1 MEPKSDKHVLWVI
14 VSGDER
20 TPEWVPYDA
29 LDLKSVPVQYCRL
42 DWMHLPLQR
51 ALQMAT
57 SLTVASRVLLT
68 AMQEHRDRWEPHAWF
83 VRSSLRFTSHA
94 SGSAPLALATAILR
108 VAEQSPSCTVVVLP
122 ARSYVAHQSVLR
134 EAIVQAVSSLPRV
147 PEGIASLGMLDIEDA
162 FDEDYLVV
170 QRASSGPGLMVS
182 GIARRPTSWVARHL
196 RRKGAVV
203 SSGILVGYAGALA
216 AHISKY
222 WPGLAAKLIRL
233 SREAS
238 ASNCECAVPS
248 AEALRVQPIASNA
261 LRWDPPILPQ
271 RVFPVNQCGWSGLR
285 SPHEVIRIAEF
296 LNKDRW
302 RESRHCETEGVSEPL
317 LRV

>member
-1 MEPKSDKHVLWVI
+1 

-42 DWMHLPLQR
+42 EGTHSPLQR
-51 ALQMAT
+51 ALQLAT
-57 SLTVASRVLLT
+57 SIAFAPRVLLT
-68 AMQEHRDRWEPHAWF
+68 AMQEHRARWEPHAWF
-83 VRSSLRFTSHA
+83 VRPSLRFTNQA
-94 SGSAPLALATAILR
+94 SGSAALAMAAAILR
-108 VAEQSPSCTVVVLP
+108 VADQSPSCPLVIIP

-134 EAIVQAVSSLPRV
+134 EAIVQAVTSLPRV
-147 PEGIASLGMLDIEDA
+147 SEGVVSLGMLDIEDA

-170 QRASSGPGLMVS
+170 QRAPSGHGLKVS

-196 RRKGAVV
+196 RRQGAVV
-203 SSGILVGYAGALA
+203 ASGILVGYAGAFA

-222 WPGLAAKLIRL
+222 WPGLTAKLIRL

-238 ASNCECAVPS
+238 AANCECAVPS
-248 AEALRVQPIASNA
+248 AEGLRVQSIASNT

-271 RVFPVNQCGWSGLR
+271 RVLPVNQCGWSGLK

-296 LNKDRW
+296 LSKNRW
-302 RESRHCETEGVSEPL
+302 RERRYHEPAGSSEPV
-317 LRV
+317 LRI